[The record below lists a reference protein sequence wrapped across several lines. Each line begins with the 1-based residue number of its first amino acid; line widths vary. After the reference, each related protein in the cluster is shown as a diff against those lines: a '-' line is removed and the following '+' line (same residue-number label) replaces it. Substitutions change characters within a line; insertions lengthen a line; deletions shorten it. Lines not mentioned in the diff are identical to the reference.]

1 MPATAVSYT
10 PRPYVRSQ
18 EPYGLPYA
26 PRGNTLAQLLR
37 LGGNDAARFASR
49 GGDIS
54 AQMWQNLAGQISN
67 AGQSLSQYYAERP
80 QREAQARYDA
90 LRIENLEGQVDDRAE
105 ARGERQTLQKAYS
118 DALAPDANGVLTW
131 NPDRGAQVLVESGR
145 EDLVP
150 AFRQQMTEWDA
161 AALQLERAEDQNTT
175 AREQAKEASIRSAVR
190 VAQMFGGT
198 PEAAA
203 GAVEKLIAN
212 KVLTRAEGEQFLD
225 LLEQDPTGVRER
237 LNALIGEAP
246 QRPQNPTEASLAE
259 RAALGDPVAQRAFDM
274 LAAPSAQNPAAV
286 GSFEDYVTQKY
297 GPRPTAENIEEARQS
312 YGDANRS
319 QITIPTY
326 DAGADEPLDPKSQDL
341 MSHAGLS
348 YNGFLA
354 ITGRMSQ
361 LPRDRETRNRASAE
375 VSSWARERGMDVSTF
390 ASQYRAYNEALENNI
405 QRYNRTLL
413 AEGEIEASVANLKG
427 AAARS
432 GFGDTRAI
440 NAARQWAQGELNDP
454 TAAEYAFF
462 LNQLTND
469 IALYNAASQGRGAL
483 QSDLEE
489 AKSVVR
495 RGIATGSLTGMQSAI
510 TQSVKKMGTVLEGAV
525 NRSRRNVWELFGVGD
540 RYRSTTE
547 DATVV
552 PPEVSRA
559 LESFGP
565 GRHTLSDGS
574 VWVKLPDGTIQPGS

>member
-26 PRGNTLAQLLR
+26 PRGNTLAELLR
-37 LGGNDAARFASR
+37 LRGTDAARFASR

-54 AQMWQNLAGQISN
+54 AQMWQNLAGQISD

-80 QREAQARYDA
+80 QREAQARATEQEEEYRRLKNEEAQVTLDANERELEIGTGLELLFSPSQWRSRGDKPPTTQQLIDVAGPERGMAIANAWQALQTPEDTPEDVRKVALGLQAAPEELRRLLWPSLRARFTRSLQLNPADVPEAYDA
-90 LRIENLEGQVDDRAE
+90 DFL
-105 ARGERQTLQKAYS
+105 
-118 DALAPDANGVLTW
+118 ALAANYG
-131 NPDRGAQVLVESGR
+131 QE
-145 EDLVP
+145 
-150 AFRQQMTEWDA
+150 
-161 AALQLERAEDQNTT
+161 
-175 AREQAKEASIRSAVR
+175 EQ
-190 VAQMFGGT
+190 T
-198 PEAAA
+198 PP
-203 GAVEKLIAN
+203 
-212 KVLTRAEGEQFLD
+212 TRAVQTVDASGNPVTRIVRDVPGTSYPSPPQSQF
-225 LLEQDPTGVRER
+225 V
-237 LNALIGEAP
+237 
-246 QRPQNPTEASLAE
+246 
-259 RAALGDPVAQRAFDM
+259 
-274 LAAPSAQNPAAV
+274 
-286 GSFEDYVTQKY
+286 
-297 GPRPTAENIEEARQS
+297 
-312 YGDANRS
+312 
-319 QITIPTY
+319 IPTY

-552 PPEVSRA
+552 PPEESRISTV
-559 LESFGP
+559 EM
-565 GRHTLSDGS
+565 RT
-574 VWVKLPDGTIQPGS
+574 PDGRTIFVPLDKVEEALSRQAVIVGGR